1 MKPLMVVLFLL
12 AVGGFAYTLLFNA
25 PSWTTLVLLALCV
38 AFTGGGVFDAY
49 RRK

>member
-12 AVGGFAYTLLFNA
+12 AIGGFVYTLVFDA
-25 PSWTTLVLLALCV
+25 PSRTTIILLGVCV